1 MIRLIPK
8 LFAGLIALVILLVG
22 VLAVALPQVINTEE
36 FRAALRDSVMAAL
49 GTPVEWGRLEV
60 GLLPLRLIIKE
71 PVLLA
76 EKANREDASLTATS
90 IDFRLSLPA
99 MLDRR
104 VEVDSLVLH
113 GVELVVTRTQDGF
126 ILPLANGLESEGGKG
141 SARGVVDSN
150 PEVSEV
156 SEVPEMPEITSSP
169 GDVLVLA
176 FRRFAVTQSRVIV
189 RDRTLPRPI
198 DWELSALEFEAVGE
212 SLENPLDVEFSGSL
226 ASNAKPFGGLRSR
239 GTITADGIFDLDFLL
254 EEVLLAELQPYVSD
268 AALTGEMSGRIQVG
282 GVAEVLSFIETDLRI
297 ENLAVKSFGLDLAGR
312 LDLKA
317 KQHGEEPISFEAVV
331 GLGADE
337 GAVIAG
343 EMALDGSVDA
353 KIEMRNLELAR
364 FTRLTGEE
372 IDIGGRATGLVKI
385 AAKAEGELSHL
396 TTDLRVM
403 DARYS
408 DSALKVAGVLDLKM
422 GLEGLGVTDP
432 MRFDVAMDLEGG
444 GHVDAVGTATL
455 DGAVDAKF
463 NVASVD
469 LRRLAAWV
477 PESTQLEGELRGQA
491 DVRLTSEGHF
501 ERLVSNFRIVEAR
514 VVSGSLD
521 VGGVFDFS
529 SGPIVDDLFQLS
541 SKWVF
546 HDKSE
551 IAVSGS
557 STVEGVVD
565 VNLNLK
571 TFDLVKAVSFLPD
584 PEMRLAG
591 LATGS
596 GRWVGE
602 ITVPEFVSFD
612 LGVENG
618 LLKTGEYS
626 VEGPFLAKVK
636 VQDPMSRPRG
646 RIDLDLTSARLV
658 YLNQYTKAAGMS
670 AEVTTRF
677 VPEESGEILFES
689 QLKLRN
695 IDEILLQEAI
705 GDMF

>member
-8 LFAGLIALVILLVG
+8 LFAGLVALAILLVG
-22 VLAVALPQVINTEE
+22 VLAVALPRVINTEE
-36 FRAALRDSVMAAL
+36 FRAALRNAVIDVL
-49 GTPVEWGRLEV
+49 GTPVEWSRLEA

-76 EKANREDASLTATS
+76 AKTNREDASLTATS
-90 IDFRLSLPA
+90 IDLRLSLPA

-126 ILPLANGLESEGGKG
+126 ILPLTNGLESEGGKG
-141 SARGVVDSN
+141 SARVVVDPN
-150 PEVSEV
+150 PEVPEVSEV
-156 SEVPEMPEITSSP
+156 SEDTSSP
-169 GDVLVLA
+169 GDALVLA

-212 SLENPLDVEFSGSL
+212 SLENPLDVEFSASL

-239 GTITADGIFDLDFLL
+239 GTITADGIFDLNFLL
-254 EEVLLAELQPYVSD
+254 DEVLLAEFQPYVSD
-268 AALTGEMSGRIQVG
+268 AGLTGEMSGLIQVG
-282 GVAEVLSFIETDLRI
+282 GVAEGLSFIETDLRI

-331 GLGADE
+331 GLGADG

-343 EMALDGSVDA
+343 ELALDGSIDA
-353 KIEMRNLELAR
+353 KIDMRDLELAR
-364 FTRLTGEE
+364 FTSLTGEE
-372 IDIGGRATGLVKI
+372 IDISGRATGLVKI
-385 AAKAEGELSHL
+385 GAKAEGELSYL
-396 TTDLRVM
+396 TTALRVT

-408 DSALKVAGVLDLKM
+408 DAALKVAGVLDLKM
-422 GLEGLGVTDP
+422 GLEGLGATDP
-432 MRFDVAMDLEGG
+432 VRFEFAMDLEGG
-444 GHVDAVGTATL
+444 GHVDAAGTATL
-455 DGAVDAKF
+455 DGAVDAKL

-529 SGPIVDDLFQLS
+529 AGPIVDDLFQLS

-546 HDKSE
+546 DDKSE

-557 STVEGVVD
+557 STGEGVVD
-565 VNLNLK
+565 VNLKLK
-571 TFDLVKAVSFLPD
+571 AFDLVKAVSFLPD

-602 ITVPEFVSFD
+602 MTVPEFVSFD
-612 LGVENG
+612 VGVENG

-646 RIDLDLTSARLV
+646 RIDLDLTSASLV

-705 GDMF
+705 GEMF